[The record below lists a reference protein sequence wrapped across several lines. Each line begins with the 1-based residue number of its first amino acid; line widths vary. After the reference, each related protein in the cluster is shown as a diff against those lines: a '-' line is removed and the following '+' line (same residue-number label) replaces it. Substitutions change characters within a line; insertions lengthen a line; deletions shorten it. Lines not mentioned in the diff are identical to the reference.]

1 MGYPDGAALPN
12 HMLIDGKL
20 VGAEQT
26 YPSVNPATGEILGPA
41 PDASAADARAAVAA
55 ARRAFDTTAWSAGTA
70 FRARCLEQFHA
81 ALVAHKEELRELTI
95 ADVGAPRGT
104 TYGAQLEEP
113 IEIVDFYAKLLP
125 TYEFAEELGLREF
138 MGSQHRRWVE
148 KEAAGVVAAII
159 GYNYPT
165 QLALA
170 KLAPALAAGCTVVL
184 KAAPQT
190 PLITLALAELIV
202 NETEIPPGV
211 VNIISSSQASVGEVL
226 TTSPDVDVVTFTGS
240 TATGR
245 RIMAAAAATIKRVF
259 LELGGKSALVV
270 LDDADLQGPA
280 MIAAFAGC
288 SHAGQGCA
296 ITTRIV
302 VPRDKHDQFVQIAS
316 AMLDN
321 VTYGDPVDA
330 NNYMGPL
337 ISEQQREKV
346 HGIVTRAVEGGRAT
360 LVRGGEPVD
369 GPGYYY
375 KPTLLAH
382 VDPDS
387 EVAQEELFG
396 PVIAVISHDGDD
408 DAVQIANNS
417 IYGLSGAVYSADEE
431 RALAVARRIRT
442 GTLGINGGAWFG
454 ADSPF
459 GGFKQSGIGREM
471 GKAGLEEFLE
481 GKTLAIPVQAPAAAA
496 GTLERAGDTA

>member
-1 MGYPDGAALPN
+1 MGSLDQAMLPKY
-12 HMLIDGKL
+12 MLIDGKL
-20 VGAEQT
+20 VGAETT
-26 YPSVNPATGEILGPA
+26 YPSVNPATGEVLGYA
-41 PDASAADARAAVAA
+41 PDASEADAKAAVAA
-55 ARRAFDTTAWSAGTA
+55 ARRAFDETSWSTDIA
-70 FRARCLEQFHA
+70 FRTRCLEQLHA
-81 ALVAHKEELRELTI
+81 ALDAHREELRELTI
-95 ADVGAPRGT
+95 ADVGAPRQI
-104 TYGAQLEEP
+104 TYGAQLDEP
-113 IEIVDFYAKLLP
+113 IEIVSYYAKLLP
-125 TYEFAEELGLREF
+125 TFEFTEDLGTREF
-138 MGSQHRRWVE
+138 MGNKHHRWVE
-148 KEAAGVVAAII
+148 YEPVGVVAAII

-170 KLAPALAAGCTVVL
+170 KLPPALAAGCTVVL
-184 KAAPQT
+184 KAAPQD
-190 PLITLALAELIV
+190 PLITLALAELIA

-226 TTSPDVDVVTFTGS
+226 TTSPDVDAVTFTGS

-245 RIMAAAAATIKRVF
+245 RIMAAASATIKRVF

-280 MIAAFAGC
+280 MVAAFAGC

-302 VPRDKHDQFVQIAS
+302 VPRAKQDEFVQIAG

-321 VTYGDPVDA
+321 VAYGDPADPGT
-330 NNYMGPL
+330 YMGPL
-337 ISEQQREKV
+337 ITEQQREKV
-346 HGIVTRAVEGGRAT
+346 HGIVTRAVGAGAT
-360 LVRGGEPVD
+360 LVRGGSPVE
-369 GPGYYY
+369 GPGYFYQ
-375 KPTLLAH
+375 PTLLAN

-396 PVIAVISHDGDD
+396 PVIAVIPHDGDD

-431 RALAVARRIRT
+431 RALKVARRIRT

-454 ADSPF
+454 PDSPF
-459 GGFKQSGIGREM
+459 GGYKQSGVGREM
-471 GKAGLEEFLE
+471 GRAGLEEFLE
-481 GKTLAIPVQAPAAAA
+481 SKTLAVPH
-496 GTLERAGDTA
+496 E

>member
-1 MGYPDGAALPN
+1 MGHPDEATLPVQLPQ

-20 VGAEQT
+20 VGAELT
-26 YPSVNPATGEILGPA
+26 YPSVNPATGEIVGYA
-41 PDASAADARAAVAA
+41 PDASEADARAAVAA
-55 ARRAFDTTAWSAGTA
+55 ARRAFDTTSWSTDVA
-70 FRARCLEQFHA
+70 FRTRCLEQLHA
-81 ALVAHKEELRELTI
+81 ALTKHKEELRELTI
-95 ADVGAPRGT
+95 ADVGAPRGS
-104 TYGAQLEEP
+104 TYGAQLDEP

-125 TYEFAEELGLREF
+125 TYEFTEEIGLKEF
-138 MGSQHRRWVE
+138 NGQTHRRWVE
-148 KEAAGVVAAII
+148 YEAAGVVAAII

-170 KLAPALAAGCTVVL
+170 KVSPALAAGCTVVL

-190 PLITLALAELIV
+190 PLITLALADLIAA
-202 NETEIPPGV
+202 ETEIPPGV
-211 VNIISSSQASVGEVL
+211 INIISSAQASVGEVL

-245 RIMAAAAATIKRVF
+245 RIMAAASATIKRVF

-270 LDDADLQGPA
+270 LDDADLMAPA
-280 MIAAFAGC
+280 MVAAFAGC

-302 VPRDKHDQFVQIAS
+302 VPRDKHDEYVQLTAS
-316 AMLDN
+316 MLDQ
-321 VTYGDPVDA
+321 VTYGDPA
-330 NNYMGPL
+330 QASNYMGPL
-337 ISEQQREKV
+337 ISQQQREKV
-346 HGIVTRAVEGGRAT
+346 HGLVTRAVEAGAT

-375 KPTLLAH
+375 KPTLLAG

-387 EVAQEELFG
+387 EVAQEEAFG
-396 PVIAVISHDGDD
+396 PVISVIPHDGDD
-408 DAVQIANNS
+408 DAVRIANNS
-417 IYGLSGAVYSADEE
+417 IYGLSGAVYSSDEE
-431 RALAVARRIRT
+431 RALGIARRIRT

-459 GGFKQSGIGREM
+459 GGYKQSGVGREM

-481 GKTLAIPVQAPAAAA
+481 GKTLAIPVPAPAAAGGA
-496 GTLERAGDTA
+496 K